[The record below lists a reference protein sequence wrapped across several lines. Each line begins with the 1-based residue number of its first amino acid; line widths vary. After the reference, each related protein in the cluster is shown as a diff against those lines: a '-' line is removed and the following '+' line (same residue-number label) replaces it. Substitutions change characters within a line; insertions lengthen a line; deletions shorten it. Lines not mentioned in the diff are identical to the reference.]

1 MVIPKSVRWSA
12 IAMVAGTLSAGASSW
27 LSEYHLIVSGELTR
41 VSEVE
46 GRAVINNLAY
56 RNSFNVGVNYK
67 SDPDQINLAIQ
78 GDIAAGNPLQ
88 LNAGSLHV
96 AGKAEQKGNQVILP
110 GGRMLNLNGGG
121 NLFPEAKFDFDS
133 VFKGLES
140 ESTAYAALGANSTL
154 SLPAGQPGPATFNVD
169 KGLGTGEAAVF
180 NLSAADA
187 KALFDSSLV
196 QQIDLNLNGTA
207 PSAVLINVAGS
218 AISYIAGGN
227 FVGNFISTSAS
238 GKVLWNFADA
248 QSIEMNKSFYG
259 SVLAPNATLSSTGG
273 ALEGSVAVR
282 NLSADVEVHAP
293 LFSGTIATVAVVPE
307 GSTYAAGIAVLGLL
321 GWLRFRRG

>member
-1 MVIPKSVRWSA
+1 MVMSNSVRWFA
-12 IAMVAGTLSAGASSW
+12 VAVVAGTMSARASS
-27 LSEYHLIVSGELTR
+27 LLGEYHLIVSGELTR

-56 RNSFNVGVNYK
+56 ANSFNVGVNYK
-67 SDPDQINLAIQ
+67 SDPGQITFAIQ

-96 AGKAEQKGNQVILP
+96 PIGAEQKGNQVTLP

-121 NLFPEAKFDFDS
+121 NLLTDAKFDYDS
-133 VFKGLES
+133 VFKGIETES
-140 ESTAYAALGANSTL
+140 AAYAALSANSKL
-154 SLPAGQPGPATFNVD
+154 SLPSGQPGPAVFNVD
-169 KGLGTGEAAVF
+169 KGLGAGQAAVF
-180 NLSAADA
+180 SLSAAEADA
-187 KALFDSSLV
+187 LLNSSLV
-196 QQIDLNLNGTA
+196 QQIDLNLNGTS

-227 FVGNFISTSAS
+227 FVGSFVSTSAT
-238 GKVLWNFADA
+238 GKVLWNFTDA
-248 QSIEMNKSFYG
+248 TSIAMDKSFYG
-259 SVLAPNATLSSTGG
+259 SVLAPNATLSAKAG

-293 LFSGTIATVAVVPE
+293 LFSGTLPTVAVVPE
-307 GSTYAAGIAVLGLL
+307 GSTWAAGAAVLALL
-321 GWLRFRRG
+321 GWLRFRPA